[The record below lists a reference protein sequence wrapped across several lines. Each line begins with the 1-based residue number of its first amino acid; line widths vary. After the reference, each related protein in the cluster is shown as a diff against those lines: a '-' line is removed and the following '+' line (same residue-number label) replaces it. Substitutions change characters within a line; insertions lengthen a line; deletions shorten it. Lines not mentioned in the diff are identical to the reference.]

1 MKFSKRTS
9 YIDISGIRKMFEL
22 AKGEG
27 VINLGLGEPN
37 FPIPEES
44 KKAIVDALKEDFTHY
59 TQSNGFSELRE
70 GIAKKLEGNGISA
83 SPEEI
88 IVTSGASE
96 ALEIALLTLL
106 DEGDEVL
113 LPDPGF
119 VSYAPLTR
127 IAGSVPVPYNVREEE
142 DFEINALA
150 IEERITPKTKVII
163 INSPGNP
170 TGAVSRGK
178 EVKEIARIAEKHGIP
193 IISDEVYD
201 EIIYEGEHHSIA
213 RHTDLAVT
221 VNGFSKSYAMTGLRL
236 GYVHAKEEVIEEM
249 LKVHQYVQ
257 ASACSLS
264 QAAALAAL
272 GASSDFTKD
281 LVSALKKRR
290 DLIVSLLNE
299 IEGVSC
305 KKPKGAFYAF
315 PNFSAY
321 GASSTLAINILKEAE
336 VVVTPGTAFGRNGE
350 GYLRFSY
357 ATSEENI
364 SEGIERIADYLK
376 VCLSRAR
383 T

>member
-27 VINLGLGEPN
+27 IINLGLGEPD

-44 KKAIVDALKEDFTHY
+44 KKAIMDALEEDFTHY
-59 TQSNGFSELRE
+59 TPSNGLSELRE
-70 GIAKKLEGNGISA
+70 RIAKKLEGNGISS
-83 SPEEI
+83 SPNEI

-96 ALEIALLTLL
+96 ALEIALLAVV

-127 IAGSVPVPYNVREEE
+127 IAGGVPVPYSVREEE
-142 DFEINALA
+142 DFEVNASVM
-150 IEERITPKTKVII
+150 EERITSKTKVII

-170 TGAVSRGK
+170 TGAVSEKK
-178 EVKEIARIAEKHGIP
+178 EIKEIAGIAEEHGIP
-193 IISDEVYD
+193 VISDEVYD
-201 EIIYEGEHHSIA
+201 GIIYEGEHHSIGKY
-213 RHTDLAVT
+213 TDLAVT
-221 VNGFSKSYAMTGLRL
+221 VNGFSKSFAMTGLRL
-236 GYVHAKEEVIEEM
+236 GYVHAREEVIEEM

-264 QAAALAAL
+264 QAAAIAAL
-272 GASSDFTKD
+272 EAGGDFTKD
-281 LVSALKKRR
+281 MVGVLKKRR
-290 DLIVSLLNE
+290 DLMVGLLNE

-305 KKPKGAFYAF
+305 KKPRGAFYVF
-315 PNFSAY
+315 PNFSAF
-321 GASSTLAINILKEAE
+321 GGSSRLAMDILKEAG
-336 VVVTPGTAFGRNGE
+336 VVVTPGTAFGKNGE

-364 SEGIERIADYLK
+364 AEGIERIADYLK
-376 VCLSRAR
+376 ACR
-383 T
+383 